1 MLSSYVF
8 PKAQFRAIART
19 VLYVI
24 VFVALVLS
32 FLLFLRFNYD
42 ISLNDLT
49 RDFSAIAHA
58 PVYTAFLSQLGIFFW
73 AGTATICIL
82 SGALL
87 SGNHDLRNYQSF
99 FYASA
104 GISLMLGLDDIFLFH
119 ESVFPDNLGIP
130 EKVVFLSYGIA
141 MVVYG
146 VRYLKLLLATEYVLF
161 ALAIGFFGLSILSDF
176 VDYYYNDY
184 SLLLEDGLKFTGL
197 IFWTSYYFRASK
209 QIVKPLLRR

>member
-1 MLSSYVF
+1 MFTSYIF
-8 PKAQFRAIART
+8 PRAQFKAIART

-24 VFVALVLS
+24 LFVALVLG
-32 FLLFLRFNYD
+32 FLLFLRFNYG
-42 ISLNDLT
+42 ISFNYLT
-49 RDFSAIAHA
+49 RDFAALVDV

-73 AGTATICIL
+73 AGAATICIL

-87 SGNHDLRNYQSF
+87 SGNHDLKNYRSF

-104 GISLMLGLDDIFLFH
+104 GIILMLGLDDIFQFH

-130 EKVVFLSYGIA
+130 EKVVFLCYGIA

-146 VRYLKLLLATEYVLF
+146 VYYLKLLLATEYVLF
-161 ALAIGFFGLSILSDF
+161 ALAIGCFGLSVLADI
-176 VDYYYNDY
+176 VDYYYNDF
-184 SLLLEDGLKFTGL
+184 SVLLEDGLKFTGL

-209 QIVKPLLRR
+209 QIVKPLLHR